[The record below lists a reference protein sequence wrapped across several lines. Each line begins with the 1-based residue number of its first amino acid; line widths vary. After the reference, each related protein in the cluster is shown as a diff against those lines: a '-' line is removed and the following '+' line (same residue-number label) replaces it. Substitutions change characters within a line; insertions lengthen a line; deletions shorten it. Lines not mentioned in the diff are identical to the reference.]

1 MRLDQLMEYKLETF
15 FWKIMKKMFKL
26 SCRPLAITSYKAFL
40 KNKKRFGTSPCLIFY
55 MIFEEIYVSCYI
67 LLSGQILL

>member
-1 MRLDQLMEYKLETF
+1 
-15 FWKIMKKMFKL
+15 MFKL
-26 SCRPLAITSYKAFL
+26 SCRLLAITSYKAFL

-55 MIFEEIYVSCYI
+55 MIFEEIYVSRYI

>member
-1 MRLDQLMEYKLETF
+1 
-15 FWKIMKKMFKL
+15 MKKRFKL

-40 KNKKRFGTSPCLIFY
+40 KNKKRFGTSPCLIIY
-55 MIFEEIYVSCYI
+55 MIFEEIYVSRYI